1 MAEENNNT
9 PNIEELLSNDDNLQK
24 AIHIIKGKSFV
35 VKPTE
40 DYNKMDETI
49 RKEIGS
55 HFGEQLSTIDKSL
68 SEHLGIEK
76 EGNEKTADFIKRVV
90 PSLKSELDT
99 LKSQRDEGLTGAEGL
114 KAENDS
120 LLNKLKTA
128 QQEKEDLENSFK
140 TTLVNKDKEY
150 LVNKA
155 LSKLEFKEGIDTIL
169 TPAKKDFIKSV
180 LESSTLE
187 DGKLVFKDS
196 EGVTQ
201 RNEKNEPVTVFELA
215 NKQFES
221 VLSNTNKKE
230 GLGTKENNGKSSSL
244 LTFAASRKP
253 TNFGEADATLKAY
266 YSQKGEKLVNG
277 SKQYLSGMSE
287 LRKAYNI

>member
-1 MAEENNNT
+1 MAEENKG
-9 PNIEELLSNDDNLQK
+9 IEELLQDSENLQK
-24 AIHIIKGKSFV
+24 AINIIKDKDYV
-35 VKPTE
+35 VNTKE
-40 DYNKMDETI
+40 DYSKMDETI

-55 HFGEQLSTIDKSL
+55 HFGSKLNSIDQAL

-76 EGNEKTADFIKRVV
+76 EGNEGTDAFITRVV
-90 PSLKSELDT
+90 PGLKKELDT

-114 KAENDS
+114 KAENVS
-120 LLNKLKTA
+120 LLEKLNLA
-128 QQEKEDLENSFK
+128 QKEKEDLETNFK

-155 LSKLEFKEGIDTIL
+155 LSKLDFKEGIETIL
-169 TPAKKDFIKSV
+169 NPAKESFVRSI

-187 DGKLVFKDS
+187 EGKLVFKDS

-201 RNEKNEPVTVFELA
+201 RNDKNEPVTVFELA

-221 VLSNTNKKE
+221 VLSNTHKKQGFDNKPN
-230 GLGTKENNGKSSSL
+230 GTSSNL
-244 LTFAASRKP
+244 LQFAASRKP

-266 YSQKGEKLVNG
+266 YEQKGERLING
-277 SKQYLSGMSE
+277 SKEYLKGIKE
-287 LRKAYNI
+287 LKSTYNF

>member
-1 MAEENNNT
+1 MAEENKS
-9 PNIEELLSNDDNLQK
+9 IEELLQDSENLQK
-24 AIHIIKGKSFV
+24 AISIIKDKDYV
-35 VKPTE
+35 VNTKD
-40 DYNKMDETI
+40 DYSKMDETI

-55 HFGEQLSTIDKSL
+55 HFGSKLNSIDQSL

-76 EGNEKTADFIKRVV
+76 EGNEGTDAFITRVV
-90 PSLKSELDT
+90 PSLKKELDT

-114 KAENDS
+114 KAENTS
-120 LLNKLKTA
+120 LLEKLNLA
-128 QQEKEDLENSFK
+128 QKEKEDLETNYK

-155 LSKLEFKEGIDTIL
+155 LSKLDFKEGIETIL
-169 TPAKKDFIKSV
+169 NPAKESFVRSI

-187 DGKLVFKDS
+187 DNKLVFKDS
-196 EGVTQ
+196 EGVTK
-201 RNEKNEPVTVFELA
+201 RNDKNEPVTVFELA

-221 VLSNTNKKE
+221 VLSNVNKKQ
-230 GLGTKENNGKSSSL
+230 GFDNKGADNNSSL

-266 YSQKGEKLVNG
+266 YNQHDKRLVNG
-277 SKQYLSGMSE
+277 SKEYLKGMKE
-287 LRKAYNI
+287 LKTAYNF